1 MNPPRRLRGTFG
13 MCNLREGFVNLREGF
28 VVAPWRLREAFSK
41 TRSAK
46 ASRSP
51 LEGFA
56 KASRRRHGRLHL
68 ETIRQIMTSPF
79 RHTYDLRLD
88 SSHTHTSCTQLE
100 YLVPKTN
107 LESENGLLVVRVH
120 ARAVSNSIIQS
131 VSPNETSLSSRQTR
145 ISSHYSCPPF
155 LLRPRLQQPVPR
167 GYVIHSINFGP
178 WEEYIAGNHIIILRN
193 YALTPQ
199 LEYKLPRTS
208 TYTHH

>member
-68 ETIRQIMTSPF
+68 ETIRQKMTSPRCVCVF
-79 RHTYDLRLD
+79 IK
-88 SSHTHTSCTQLE
+88 SHITAQSGPVI
-100 YLVPKTN
+100 LVI
-107 LESENGLLVVRVH
+107 LCH
-120 ARAVSNSIIQS
+120 
-131 VSPNETSLSSRQTR
+131 
-145 ISSHYSCPPF
+145 SH
-155 LLRPRLQQPVPR
+155 
-167 GYVIHSINFGP
+167 
-178 WEEYIAGNHIIILRN
+178 
-193 YALTPQ
+193 
-199 LEYKLPRTS
+199 
-208 TYTHH
+208 

>member
-68 ETIRQIMTSPF
+68 ETIRQKMTSP
-79 RHTYDLRLD
+79 R
-88 SSHTHTSCTQLE
+88 C
-100 YLVPKTN
+100 
-107 LESENGLLVVRVH
+107 VH
-120 ARAVSNSIIQS
+120 PPAWVGKARCGAEDEIKKN
-131 VSPNETSLSSRQTR
+131 R
-145 ISSHYSCPPF
+145 
-155 LLRPRLQQPVPR
+155 
-167 GYVIHSINFGP
+167 
-178 WEEYIAGNHIIILRN
+178 IIIPIVCLLSTAVYVRN
-193 YALTPQ
+193 CADRRPY
-199 LEYKLPRTS
+199 RTR
-208 TYTHH
+208 TGGGLMLY

>member
-68 ETIRQIMTSPF
+68 ETIRQKMTSPPKTTILF
-79 RHTYDLRLD
+79 ICLGVPDYIYLNRHTP
-88 SSHTHTSCTQLE
+88 SSQSQVCRVITQLRTDGVHCRE
-100 YLVPKTN
+100 SAGTGPVN
-107 LESENGLLVVRVH
+107 LEVV
-120 ARAVSNSIIQS
+120 
-131 VSPNETSLSSRQTR
+131 PNECCLSWS
-145 ISSHYSCPPF
+145 
-155 LLRPRLQQPVPR
+155 
-167 GYVIHSINFGP
+167 P
-178 WEEYIAGNHIIILRN
+178 WTN
-193 YALTPQ
+193 
-199 LEYKLPRTS
+199 
-208 TYTHH
+208 

>member
-68 ETIRQIMTSPF
+68 ETIRQIMTSP
-79 RHTYDLRLD
+79 L
-88 SSHTHTSCTQLE
+88 S
-100 YLVPKTN
+100 
-107 LESENGLLVVRVH
+107 
-120 ARAVSNSIIQS
+120 
-131 VSPNETSLSSRQTR
+131 TSL
-145 ISSHYSCPPF
+145 
-155 LLRPRLQQPVPR
+155 RPLSAV
-167 GYVIHSINFGP
+167 FTMC
-178 WEEYIAGNHIIILRN
+178 
-193 YALTPQ
+193 YANAHPAI
-199 LEYKLPRTS
+199 
-208 TYTHH
+208 

>member
-68 ETIRQIMTSPF
+68 ETIRQIMTSPLGG
-79 RHTYDLRLD
+79 RQSGGQQYSKDD
-88 SSHTHTSCTQLE
+88 
-100 YLVPKTN
+100 
-107 LESENGLLVVRVH
+107 NGV
-120 ARAVSNSIIQS
+120 
-131 VSPNETSLSSRQTR
+131 
-145 ISSHYSCPPF
+145 
-155 LLRPRLQQPVPR
+155 LLRDKTEILQRWARFFSTLLNTKSPKLNPAIIEEVQQRPAAPTTGDSVPL
-167 GYVIHSINFGP
+167 GSAP
-178 WEEYIAGNHIIILRN
+178 TLEETR
-193 YALTPQ
+193 
-199 LEYKLPRTS
+199 
-208 TYTHH
+208 

>member
-68 ETIRQIMTSPF
+68 ETIRQIMTSP
-79 RHTYDLRLD
+79 HGMRLGREECD
-88 SSHTHTSCTQLE
+88 
-100 YLVPKTN
+100 
-107 LESENGLLVVRVH
+107 G
-120 ARAVSNSIIQS
+120 
-131 VSPNETSLSSRQTR
+131 SR
-145 ISSHYSCPPF
+145 
-155 LLRPRLQQPVPR
+155 
-167 GYVIHSINFGP
+167 
-178 WEEYIAGNHIIILRN
+178 
-193 YALTPQ
+193 
-199 LEYKLPRTS
+199 
-208 TYTHH
+208 